1 MFTDLNK
8 QYQPMLVHD
17 SYKLHKHVGFKLHL
31 RQMPNYFIDLQAQA
45 SKQLNGEDIKS
56 IVKSRAICETRLEK
70 AKDDFKRDITYES
83 RMLSTQ
89 NIIQQFYS

>member
-1 MFTDLNK
+1 
-8 QYQPMLVHD
+8 MLVHD
-17 SYKLHKHVGFKLHL
+17 SYKLHKHVGLKLHL

-56 IVKSRAICETRLEK
+56 IVKSRAICETRLEQ
-70 AKDDFKRDITYES
+70 AKDAFKRDITYES

-89 NIIQQFYS
+89 NII